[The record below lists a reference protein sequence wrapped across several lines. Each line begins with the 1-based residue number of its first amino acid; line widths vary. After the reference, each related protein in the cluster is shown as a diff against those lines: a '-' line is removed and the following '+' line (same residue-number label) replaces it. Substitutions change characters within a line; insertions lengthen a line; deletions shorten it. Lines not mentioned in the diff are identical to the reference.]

1 VRTLAVSGVLLVSML
16 LKEDMAMNL
25 NLDPFWRSSIGFD
38 RILDLM
44 DDSLRYQPENNYP
57 HYNIAR
63 TGENTYRISLAVAG
77 FKPDQITVTLQQN
90 TLVVTG
96 KEAKAGLK
104 GNHEYLHR
112 GIAAREFERRFSL
125 ADFVEVKEASFE
137 NGLLQ
142 IDLARELPEAMKPRR
157 TEIRSGRELQDNTA
171 KTIEHVRAAS

>member
-1 VRTLAVSGVLLVSML
+1 
-16 LKEDMAMNL
+16 MNL

-44 DDSLRYQPENNYP
+44 DESLRYQPENNYP
-57 HYNIAR
+57 PYNIAR

-104 GNHEYLHR
+104 GITNIS
-112 GIAAREFERRFSL
+112 IAASRHANSS
-125 ADFVEVKEASFE
+125 VAS
-137 NGLLQ
+137 
-142 IDLARELPEAMKPRR
+142 
-157 TEIRSGRELQDNTA
+157 
-171 KTIEHVRAAS
+171 ASPTSWR

>member
-1 VRTLAVSGVLLVSML
+1 
-16 LKEDMAMNL
+16 MNL

-57 HYNIAR
+57 PYNIVR

-90 TLVVTG
+90 TLVVMG

-104 GNHEYLHR
+104 GDHEYLHR
-112 GIAAREFERRFSL
+112 GIAGREFERRFSL

-157 TEIRSGRELQDNTA
+157 IEIRSGEELQDNKA

>member
-1 VRTLAVSGVLLVSML
+1 
-16 LKEDMAMNL
+16 MNL

-57 HYNIAR
+57 PYNIVR

-90 TLVVTG
+90 TLVVMG

-104 GNHEYLHR
+104 GDHEYLHR
-112 GIAAREFERRFSL
+112 GIAGREFS
-125 ADFVEVKEASFE
+125 VAS
-137 NGLLQ
+137 
-142 IDLARELPEAMKPRR
+142 
-157 TEIRSGRELQDNTA
+157 
-171 KTIEHVRAAS
+171 ASPTSWR